1 MRWDIPEWAVGSVTK
16 RGVSTAEISG
26 HQNEVILN
34 PWVEKKVFG
43 LDY

>member
-16 RGVSTAEISG
+16 RGAEISG

-34 PWVEKKVFG
+34 QWVEKKVFG